1 MMLRESARFGKG
13 ASLRHDG
20 RHAVRQGTNLRE
32 VWVVTDG
39 RPGNEGPALAL
50 ARALEAHGWAPA
62 EIRRATPRPGPAR
75 LPAMAWAAAP
85 AREGGWPFSALE
97 DRGAGLARPW
107 PELVISAGR
116 RSAPVAAAMR
126 RLSGGATR
134 AVQILNPGMRLLSFD
149 AVIVPRHDR
158 LRGDT
163 VIETLGSLSRVTP
176 ELAAAEASLWSAA
189 LARLP
194 QPRLA
199 VLVGGPSRSAR
210 WSPTLTMRLVEALE
224 QATAKG
230 WGIMAT
236 LSRRSPEGLNLALR
250 RAAPRAY
257 IWDGAGAN
265 PYPGI
270 LGLASAALVTAD
282 SVNMASE
289 AASAGVP
296 VHVLGMDGLSPK
308 LQRFHEE
315 LARAGASREWDG
327 RLLTWQ
333 VQPLAQAEAAAAAL
347 AARLG

>member
-1 MMLRESARFGKG
+1 MTRGS
-13 ASLRHDG
+13 
-20 RHAVRQGTNLRE
+20 NLRD

-50 ARALEAHGWAPA
+50 ARAMEAHGWAPA
-62 EIRRATPRPGPAR
+62 EIRRATPRRGPAR
-75 LPAMAWAAAP
+75 LPAMAWAAIP
-85 AREGGWPFSALE
+85 PRVGGWPFSALE
-97 DRGAGLARPW
+97 DAGAALSRPW

-134 AVQILNPGMRLLSFD
+134 AVQILNPGMRLSDFD
-149 AVIVPRHDR
+149 AVVVPSHDR
-158 LRGDT
+158 LKAPN
-163 VIETLGSLSRVTP
+163 VVETLGSLSRVTP
-176 ELAAAEASLWSAA
+176 ALAAAEASLWSAA

-210 WSPTLTMRLVEALE
+210 WSPTMTLHLVEALE
-224 QATAKG
+224 QATAAG

-250 RAAPRAY
+250 RAAPRAF

-296 VHVLGMDGLSPK
+296 VHVLGLADVSAK
-308 LQRFHEE
+308 LARFHEQ
-315 LARAGASREWDG
+315 LALAGASREWDG
-327 RLLTWQ
+327 RLLTWP
-333 VQPLAQAEAAAAAL
+333 VRPLAQAEAAAAVL
-347 AARLG
+347 AERLG